1 MAKFANDCHYVNM
14 QYRCVMDNVDMLLA
28 SIVKKKQC
36 SDLVW
41 LQNYQAKRA
50 KGSKI
55 LSVFTSLLWPTLKCI
70 LQLTMASF
78 TQKLSHVTRLLS
90 RATLSTTI
98 PQSCSTCLSTKP
110 TSLLTPKPASI
121 YCAAVRFSSNYDPYP
136 NLEPPPSPYRQRTM
150 DRIGY
155 KLRIYQGGEWYISNC
170 ICIHSLIHVYYRV
183 PTGLLDLNSLTFQ
196 DISRSFSLTSRH
208 ESSKYRIKIRA

>member
-1 MAKFANDCHYVNM
+1 
-14 QYRCVMDNVDMLLA
+14 
-28 SIVKKKQC
+28 
-36 SDLVW
+36 
-41 LQNYQAKRA
+41 
-50 KGSKI
+50 
-55 LSVFTSLLWPTLKCI
+55 
-70 LQLTMASF
+70 MASF

-155 KLRIYQGGEWYISNC
+155 KLRIYQGGEWYNC
-170 ICIHSLIHVYYRV
+170 TFIHSLIHVYYRV
-183 PTGLLDLNSLTFQ
+183 PIGQLNLNSLTFP
-196 DISRSFSLTSRH
+196 DISRSIYLTSRH
-208 ESSKYRIKIRA
+208 ESSKYRIKILAEFYKNKSRIVRNYHEMSDTFWGNSQAI